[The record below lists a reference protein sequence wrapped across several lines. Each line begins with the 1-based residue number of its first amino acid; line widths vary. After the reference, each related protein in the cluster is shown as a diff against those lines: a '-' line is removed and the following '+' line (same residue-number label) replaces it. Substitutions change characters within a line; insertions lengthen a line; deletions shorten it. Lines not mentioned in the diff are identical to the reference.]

1 VADLNGACPADLRIT
16 SVATGAVACKSACLA
31 FGSPQYCC
39 TGEYGNPGTCKPS
52 TYSEFFKQAC
62 PRAFS

>member
-1 VADLNGACPADLRIT
+1 
-16 SVATGAVACKSACLA
+16 VATGAVACKSACLA